1 MHPAVFVLS
10 NHLDTLINYNGGKQS
25 PFNCSKMRYE
35 YLSLIIGIANL
46 IRKKTAGCQKE
57 RRKKTPNVFPYIYFK
72 VFPVFIKYKTIV
84 SFLTKERKKKKKRQ
98 NVFPYIY
105 FKVFPV
111 FQGLSG
117 NSGLFVAM
125 NLEICVRMC
134 FCFLLVQ
141 FSFRVT
147 ICQRRYVGVTF
158 MFIYRCSLKCFIK

>member
-117 NSGLFVAM
+117 NSGLFGKYRYRQKIGPILAQYLG
-125 NLEICVRMC
+125 NFLR
-134 FCFLLVQ
+134 FCQIFRI
-141 FSFRVT
+141 FSHSWLT
-147 ICQRRYVGVTF
+147 
-158 MFIYRCSLKCFIK
+158 

>member
-1 MHPAVFVLS
+1 
-10 NHLDTLINYNGGKQS
+10 
-25 PFNCSKMRYE
+25 MRYE

-117 NSGLFVAM
+117 NLGLFGKYRYRWRTEGQSDGGGTILADCSNHPVA
-125 NLEICVRMC
+125 
-134 FCFLLVQ
+134 
-141 FSFRVT
+141 
-147 ICQRRYVGVTF
+147 
-158 MFIYRCSLKCFIK
+158 

>member
-117 NSGLFVAM
+117 NSGLFGKYRYRVSHVFWAR
-125 NLEICVRMC
+125 I
-134 FCFLLVQ
+134 LL
-141 FSFRVT
+141 S
-147 ICQRRYVGVTF
+147 
-158 MFIYRCSLKCFIK
+158 